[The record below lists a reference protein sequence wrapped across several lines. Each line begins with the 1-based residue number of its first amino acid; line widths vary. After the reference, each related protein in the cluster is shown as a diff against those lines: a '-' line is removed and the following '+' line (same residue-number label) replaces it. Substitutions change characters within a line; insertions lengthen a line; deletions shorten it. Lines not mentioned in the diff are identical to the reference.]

1 MNIKM
6 NHSHGFLILLLAS
19 MLLKGCATTQY
30 GNFIQNPSLQASQS
44 MAMDAAAQ
52 IDRLYPAASTQL
64 ILGHSIHDA
73 FGQTLVEKL
82 RVAGFAVQEISESP
96 IEQSLFAVPQ
106 SPAEPHTGIRL
117 SYIVDQ
123 SDDLY
128 HANLMI
134 GDTRLSRA
142 FNLRTDG
149 IHPAGLWV
157 KRVEGV
163 KKE

>member
-64 ILGHSIHDA
+64 ILGHSVHDA

-82 RVAGFAVQEISESP
+82 RIAGFAVQEVPESS

-128 HANLMI
+128 HANIQI
-134 GDTRLSRA
+134 GDRHLSRA
-142 FNLRTDG
+142 FMAKDNGLY
-149 IHPAGLWV
+149 PAGHWV
-157 KRVEGV
+157 SRQ
-163 KKE
+163 

>member
-1 MNIKM
+1 MLNQ
-6 NHSHGFLILLLAS
+6 SCRTLVLLLVA
-19 MLLKGCATTQY
+19 MLLDGCATTQY
-30 GNFIQNPSLQASQS
+30 GNFIQNPSQDANQI
-44 MAMDAAAQ
+44 MATDAATQ
-52 IDRLYPAASTQL
+52 IVRLYPAAMTQ
-64 ILGHSIHDA
+64 ISIGHVVNDA
-73 FGQTLVEKL
+73 FGQTLIEKL
-82 RVAGFAVQEISESP
+82 RVAGFAVQEAAEPS
-96 IEQSLFAVPQ
+96 IEQSLFVASQ
-106 SPAEPHTGIRL
+106 SPAEPHAGIRL

>member
-6 NHSHGFLILLLAS
+6 NHSHGFLLLLLAS

-52 IDRLYPAASTQL
+52 IDRLYPAATTQF
-64 ILGHSIHDA
+64 SIAHAVNDA
-73 FGQTLVEKL
+73 FGQTLVEQL
-82 RVAGFAVQEISESP
+82 RVAGFAVQEIPESS
-96 IEQSLFAVPQ
+96 IEQSLFVAPQ

-142 FNLRTDG
+142 FNLRADG

-157 KRVEGV
+157 KWV
-163 KKE
+163 KKEE